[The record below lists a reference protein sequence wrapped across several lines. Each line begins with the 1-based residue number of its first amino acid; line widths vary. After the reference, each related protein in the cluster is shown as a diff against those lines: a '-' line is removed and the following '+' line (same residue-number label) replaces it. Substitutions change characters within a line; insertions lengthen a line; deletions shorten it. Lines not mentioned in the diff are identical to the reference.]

1 MSKANRLLK
10 NLFFSLAPADRN
22 QKRNNFHGHFE
33 RFEAI
38 SEMMGVFEQPI
49 NLPDP
54 PGLLSRGITRAYHE
68 KSFEQDRHDQTLIT
82 E

>member
-22 QKRNNFHGHFE
+22 QKRNNFHGRFE

-38 SEMMGVFEQPI
+38 SEMMGVFQQPV
-49 NLPDP
+49 NL
-54 PGLLSRGITRAYHE
+54 T
-68 KSFEQDRHDQTLIT
+68 
-82 E
+82 